1 MADESKEQILLDNDS
16 LALMRT
22 LLANERTFLAW
33 CRTSLGLLGFGF
45 VIEKISWYMDKFLQD
60 TPREIIHEMTLLSI
74 FTLVSGVVILLGAAI
89 RFFSFERK
97 VGAKV
102 KWAKPYPEILVTLA
116 VALVLIVSA
125 LAGKMMF

>member
-1 MADESKEQILLDNDS
+1 MADDSKKQVLLDTNS
-16 LALMRT
+16 LAVMRT

-45 VIEKISWYMDKFLQD
+45 VIEKISWYMDKFLLD
-60 TPREIIHEMTLLSI
+60 TPRAIIHEMTMLSI
-74 FTLVSGVVILLGAAI
+74 FTLVSGVVILLGAAL

-102 KWAKPYPEILVTLA
+102 EWAKPYPEILVTLA